1 MNEIL
6 TQYLFFLLKTITIV
20 IALVVILGQIAAMK
34 KSQANSSNIKVKKI
48 NDLFDETKDKVA
60 RHIFAKDEYK
70 KLTKANKSK
79 QKKQRNLRSQN
90 YLSLSSRVILELAQ
104 LMNLETKFRPY
115 YQ

>member
-79 QKKQRNLRSQN
+79 QKKSKE
-90 YLSLSSRVILELAQ
+90 I
-104 LMNLETKFRPY
+104 
-115 YQ
+115 